1 LPAVPLYTVF
11 VENNEY
17 EDADVLGAL
26 AASGTRALVI
36 GRKAL
41 IILGLPV
48 MTNDYD
54 LWVHIDDIEKLNEAF
69 APLDH
74 FPSKSPADAR
84 KSGRYL
90 LENGER
96 IDVLVARFASTKDG
110 TTRLDFD
117 AAWRRRQM
125 VEVGPG
131 ITVALPS
138 ITDLIITKRWSARQK
153 DLGDI
158 QLLETLLREDRG

>member
-1 LPAVPLYTVF
+1 MK
-11 VENNEY
+11 NDEY
-17 EDADVLGAL
+17 DDADVLGAL
-26 AASGTRALVI
+26 AASGARALII

-54 LWVHIDDIEKLNEAF
+54 LWIHIDDIEKLNEAF
-69 APLDH
+69 ARLDH
-74 FPSKSPADAR
+74 FPSKTPDAAR
-84 KSGRYL
+84 QTGRYV

-117 AAWRRRQM
+117 VAWSRRQF
-125 VEVGPG
+125 VEIATGLS
-131 ITVALPS
+131 VALPS
-138 ITDLIITKRWSARQK
+138 VSDLITTKRWSARQK
-153 DLGDI
+153 DIGDI
-158 QLLETLLREDRG
+158 QLLETLLREEGK